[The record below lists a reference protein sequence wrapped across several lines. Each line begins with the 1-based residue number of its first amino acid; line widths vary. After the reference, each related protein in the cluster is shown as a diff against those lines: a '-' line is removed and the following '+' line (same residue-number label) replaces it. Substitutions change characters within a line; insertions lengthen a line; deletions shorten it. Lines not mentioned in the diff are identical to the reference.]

1 MAWYERCVLEAMGF
15 EVRKNA
21 ICVNKQKSEKCKI
34 CRDCRTGGD
43 EQMRRAVIDEFFR
56 VVRKLEQQ

>member
-34 CRDCRTGGD
+34 CRDCRNGGD
-43 EQMRRAVIDEFFR
+43 EQMRKDGNPG
-56 VVRKLEQQ
+56 